1 MQSAPLDYVTTPS
14 GYQCMNPSIAQPVIL
29 RDPQFNNLSAK
40 LDQVCCKL
48 NKLDEIDARLKNYEE
63 SLGRVTRD
71 VTDLKNNYGHI
82 MDNVKSISDMFD
94 DVTTNMKREL
104 QEVSRQMYS
113 SAKAV
118 DEIDEIKSE
127 LRDVK
132 ESHIELQWRT
142 MRDNLI
148 FTGIAEDECRNPNG
162 SGVTTEDLVNDFISD
177 KLKIDPNT
185 LIGFHRVHR
194 MGRFVAGR
202 RRPIVAKFVH
212 YQDKEKVRLAAPEG

>member
-1 MQSAPLDYVTTPS
+1 MQKCSTPNGTFQMQSAPLDYVATPS

-29 RDPQFNNLSAK
+29 RDPQFNNLSVK

-104 QEVSRQMYS
+104 QVVSRQMS
-113 SAKAV
+113 NSAKAV
-118 DEIDEIKSE
+118 DEIEEIKSE

-148 FTGIAEDECRNPNG
+148 FTGIAE
-162 SGVTTEDLVNDFISD
+162 VQMAVVLLQKT
-177 KLKIDPNT
+177 
-185 LIGFHRVHR
+185 
-194 MGRFVAGR
+194 
-202 RRPIVAKFVH
+202 
-212 YQDKEKVRLAAPEG
+212 